1 MTTKVVPT
9 KAKSDARRKDLGEK
23 HSQVT
28 KAAVSGE
35 SKIVVVNIREAR
47 ENFSH
52 IVSSVAAGSSR
63 SVVIG
68 NRGVPAVA
76 VVSYDLAEALRS
88 TDKKR
93 RMAALIVEELL
104 GDAPL
109 HLRTPAVNE
118 LSQLPKSDLDRL
130 WGIEALPLGER
141 ELSALRGKLAHPEV
155 LDRLVQRF
163 NVAAAISKARAAG
176 LYDTAEDVTSA
187 LMGDGGAAG

>member
-1 MTTKVVPT
+1 MPAKVVNAQSESVVR
-9 KAKSDARRKDLGEK
+9 KNDRGAKR
-23 HSQVT
+23 SQVT
-28 KAAVSGE
+28 KAVVSAE
-35 SKIVVVNIREAR
+35 CKTVVVNIREAR

-88 TDKKR
+88 GDKKR

-109 HLRTPAVNE
+109 HLKTPAVDE
-118 LSQLPKSDLDRL
+118 LSRLPKSDLDRL
-130 WGIEALPLGER
+130 WGIETLSLSDRKLG
-141 ELSALRGKLAHPEV
+141 ALRTKLAHPEV

-163 NVAAAISKARAAG
+163 NVTTAISKARAAG
-176 LYDTAEDVTSA
+176 LYDSAEDATSA
-187 LMGDGGAAG
+187 LLGDGEAAG